1 MYYLSCS
8 QWLQVTNIE
17 LCLLAVAVPCWF
29 FSCSCEERAGT
40 NQDGSLSLEECEE
53 LLVSIRD
60 QYPQE
65 YRLYGLSSLAVAVA
79 FPRIKT
85 LLQNWDMLAF
95 PTLHCKVFE
104 SWRNLLKGEEVE
116 GDGVP
121 GESRSGLC
129 VVYAYV
135 HTYMALCSGLSS
147 CAWVVL
153 KLCVELLMLVSWL
166 LRLLVS
172 TSFGLVCMA
181 TST

>member
-1 MYYLSCS
+1 M
-8 QWLQVTNIE
+8 
-17 LCLLAVAVPCWF
+17 LAVAAPRRY
-29 FSCSCEERAGT
+29 FSCSCEERAGS
-40 NQDGSLSLEECEE
+40 NQDRSLSLEECEE

-121 GESRSGLC
+121 GESRSGLRVVYVYMRMYVCIWPC
-129 VVYAYV
+129 VVGCLAV
-135 HTYMALCSGLSS
+135 HGWY
-147 CAWVVL
+147 
-153 KLCVELLMLVSWL
+153 
-166 LRLLVS
+166 
-172 TSFGLVCMA
+172 
-181 TST
+181 